1 VQNALKELEM
11 RKLKNRIP
19 ELLIEKE
26 RRDKRRYSQRD
37 MAKGTN
43 LTDAAISRFMRYET
57 IDSIAYGSALVIAEW
72 LGVSMEELSERE

>member
-1 VQNALKELEM
+1 M

-26 RRDKRRYSQRD
+26 RRDKKRYSQRD

-43 LTDAAISRFMRYET
+43 LTDAAISRFMRYAT
-57 IDSIAYGSALVIAEW
+57 LDSIAYGSALVMAKW
-72 LGVSMEELSERE
+72 LGVSMEELTEEISE